1 MARFTEAYY
10 TLRES
15 FMCFTHAHSYDAFQA
30 WWNGDSPFVVESW
43 EFLDPR
49 EREGWMNRVSKTFRL
64 LADCTDWKESVPYFY
79 NEAMGNP
86 NDTLEH
92 FFYDAMG
99 DTWIEE
105 DDFPF

>member
-1 MARFTEAYY
+1 
-10 TLRES
+10 
-15 FMCFTHAHSYDAFQA
+15 
-30 WWNGDSPFVVESW
+30 
-43 EFLDPR
+43 
-49 EREGWMNRVSKTFRL
+49 MNRVSKTFRL

-79 NEAMGNP
+79 NEAMGDP